1 MEEKIIVIDSSV
13 IIKIIANEADSD
25 AAIKIFDDL
34 EKSKIKIILP
44 NVVFLEIL
52 NALFFGQSKLNSVE
66 IEKAI
71 NHLFNFNLE
80 IVQIEK
86 DIIAQTAIIMCDFKI
101 TSYDA
106 LLVALAISRNCVLLT
121 ADRKHH
127 KKEIYS
133 KIKYL

>member
-1 MEEKIIVIDSSV
+1 MDEKIIVIDSSV
-13 IIKIIANEADSD
+13 IIKIIASEADSD
-25 AAIKIFDDL
+25 AAVKIFDNL
-34 EKSKIKIILP
+34 EKNKTKIILP
-44 NVVFLEIL
+44 NIVFLEIL

-80 IVQIEK
+80 IVQVEK
-86 DIIAQTAIIMCDFKI
+86 DIIAQTTKIMCDFKI

-106 LLVALAISRNCVLLT
+106 LFVALAASRNCVLLT